1 MYILGL
7 RSTAWVET
15 LIREIVSGIPILQGK
30 PLKRDDMR
38 DAGGTNK
45 EGKSIE
51 FRQFIPFH
59 NIEKNRENRDEG
71 LKNTVVNRFILCTI
85 HCTLYM

>member
-1 MYILGL
+1 
-7 RSTAWVET
+7 
-15 LIREIVSGIPILQGK
+15 
-30 PLKRDDMR
+30 MR

>member
-1 MYILGL
+1 MYILG
-7 RSTAWVET
+7 TAWVET

-30 PLKRDDMR
+30 SLKRDDMR

-45 EGKSIE
+45 KGKSIE

-59 NIEKNRENRDEG
+59 NIEKKIDCQSEN
-71 LKNTVVNRFILCTI
+71 
-85 HCTLYM
+85 

>member
-1 MYILGL
+1 MGRDLNKKNCFRHPYLTG
-7 RSTAWVET
+7 ET
-15 LIREIVSGIPILQGK
+15 I
-30 PLKRDDMR
+30 KRDYMR
-38 DAGGTNK
+38 HAGGTNK